1 MRHST
6 GHRMDLF
13 PVVATD
19 HARYLIAEVKLVRFM
34 FYVADGVYDTRKPSC
49 WAHIYLSILIL

>member
-1 MRHST
+1 
-6 GHRMDLF
+6 MDLF

-34 FYVADGVYDTRKPSC
+34 FYVADGVYDTRFVSHERRKI
-49 WAHIYLSILIL
+49 AHL